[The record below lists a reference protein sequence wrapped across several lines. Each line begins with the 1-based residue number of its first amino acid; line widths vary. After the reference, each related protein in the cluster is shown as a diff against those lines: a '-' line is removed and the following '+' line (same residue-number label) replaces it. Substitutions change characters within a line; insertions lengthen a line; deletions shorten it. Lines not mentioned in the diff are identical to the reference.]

1 MFGPVITRSSKSFP
15 RFMSIGT
22 TFFLSMRG
30 CLPFLIFILRSRLN
44 TGSVALISFASSAF
58 AKIKSSTGSTSTSYL
73 SSSMQ
78 PAASFERAASTF
90 SISFASSIISS
101 LSSLLYLTTTAG
113 STNKVEPVED
123 WS

>member
-1 MFGPVITRSSKSFP
+1 
-15 RFMSIGT
+15 MSIGT

-30 CLPFLIFILRSRLN
+30 CLPFLIFILLSRLN
-44 TGSVALISFASSAF
+44 IGSVALISFASSAF

-78 PAASFERAASTF
+78 PAASFESAASTF